1 MVNIKINNQQYSF
14 EEGLTILEACR
25 QANIDIPTL
34 CYYKDLVE
42 TGNCRVCLVEV
53 KNNRNFVTS
62 CNYKIY
68 EGMEIF
74 TNTLDV
80 IEARKKSVEL
90 ILSNHSYDCLS
101 CSANQKCELQSL
113 TEKLNIRSKYEGKK
127 SASTITQLNELICRD
142 TSKCILCGRCIEMCK
157 NKQGIGIL
165 GFENRGF
172 NTIVSPTSNKAFSE
186 VPCTYCGQCV
196 KVCPTGALSIKE
208 NIQDL
213 LKAFKENKHVVVQ
226 TAPAVRAALG
236 EEFGLP
242 IGTNVEGK
250 MVAALRKIGFSKVY
264 DTNFGADLT
273 IMEEATEFL
282 NRYSNKEN
290 LPLITSCC
298 PGWVRYAET
307 YFPDLL
313 NHLSSCKSPQM
324 MEGALIKTY
333 YAQNNNIDPDNIVV
347 VSIMPCSAKKEEIE
361 RNNFDVDIILTTTE
375 LANLI
380 KLFGIS
386 FNDLEDETYD
396 QDLLGDFTGAGVIF
410 GVSGGVMEAALRTA
424 YHSLTNEEYE
434 KIEFSDVRGMNGIK
448 EATLQ
453 INNNTIKVAV
463 VHTLSN
469 AKKLLDKIKDGSN
482 EYDFIEVMACPLGCI
497 NGAGQPKISSCSLP
511 LKEKDN
517 VLYNTYKRANALY
530 GEDKAKVLRQSHNN
544 KQIQELY
551 RDFLGHPG
559 SHKAHELLHTTYSKK
574 EKDLKE

>member
-1 MVNIKINNQQYSF
+1 
-14 EEGLTILEACR
+14 
-25 QANIDIPTL
+25 
-34 CYYKDLVE
+34 
-42 TGNCRVCLVEV
+42 
-53 KNNRNFVTS
+53 
-62 CNYKIY
+62 
-68 EGMEIF
+68 
-74 TNTLDV
+74 
-80 IEARKKSVEL
+80 
-90 ILSNHSYDCLS
+90 
-101 CSANQKCELQSL
+101 
-113 TEKLNIRSKYEGKK
+113 
-127 SASTITQLNELICRD
+127 
-142 TSKCILCGRCIEMCK
+142 
-157 NKQGIGIL
+157 
-165 GFENRGF
+165 
-172 NTIVSPTSNKAFSE
+172 
-186 VPCTYCGQCV
+186 
-196 KVCPTGALSIKE
+196 
-208 NIQDL
+208 
-213 LKAFKENKHVVVQ
+213 
-226 TAPAVRAALG
+226 
-236 EEFGLP
+236 
-242 IGTNVEGK
+242 

-313 NHLSSCKSPQM
+313 NHLSSCKAPQM